1 MRPIYLFIEKNG
13 LTRKI
18 MIDMAYLSSKKK
30 IRLAKY
36 LYEDGLFFLYPESN
50 DKSVINKYFITKDKI
65 IKEDQHFYYFNFPF
79 SIKDIS
85 EISN

>member
-1 MRPIYLFIEKNG
+1 MRPIYLFIKKNG
-13 LTRKI
+13 FTRKI

-30 IRLAKY
+30 IRLPKY
-36 LYEDGLFFLYPESN
+36 LFEEGLYFLYPESKN
-50 DKSVINKYFITKDKI
+50 RSLISKYELSKDKI
-65 IKEDQHFYYFNFPF
+65 IKEDQHFYYFKFPF